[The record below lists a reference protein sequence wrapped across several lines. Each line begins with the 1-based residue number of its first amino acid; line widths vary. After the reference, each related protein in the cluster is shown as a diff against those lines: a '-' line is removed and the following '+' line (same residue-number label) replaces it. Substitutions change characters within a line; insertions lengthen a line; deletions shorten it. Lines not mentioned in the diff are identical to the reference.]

1 MRKYVANGHAVRRH
15 VFDGKVMPGNSTPVS
30 EKRKEIRLNMEGRK
44 GQRKEE
50 PSVWS
55 MYDMYYTL
63 VNSSNY
69 STYIS

>member
-15 VFDGKVMPGNSTPVS
+15 VFDGKVMPGNSIPVS

-44 GQRKEE
+44 GQRK
-50 PSVWS
+50 
-55 MYDMYYTL
+55 YTL